1 MYIVLDR
8 ELSKTFK
15 TTMTIEA
22 IKAIK
27 TIKDIK
33 HIKDIKDITSVLD
46 KVKHLPNKSK
56 FKNDYKVLFG

>member
-1 MYIVLDR
+1 MYTVLDR

-15 TTMTIEA
+15 TTMA

-27 TIKDIK
+27 TIKVIK
-33 HIKDIKDITSVLD
+33 AITSVLD